1 MVVKLFYDKIFLIL
15 HLRILMKAY
24 KKLVEKYE
32 RIHHLSHMQ
41 SIVYWDQ
48 QSMMPQGAN
57 DARAKAMAE
66 FGVILHEASVDKE
79 IAFLL
84 DDAMG
89 EDLSTVQKA
98 SLHEMRRNYS
108 NNTILPSALVKAQS
122 LAHSKCNHIWSEQR
136 KNNNWKAFEPSLKEV
151 IKLAKEEASIRSEI
165 NGLSAYDSLLDLYEP
180 GMKSETLDGIFAEV
194 KTWLPE
200 LIQNILEKQKS
211 QAFIEPQGIFE
222 IQAQKEL
229 GIKIMNHLGFDF
241 NKGRIDISAHPFCG
255 GVPEDVRLTTRYDEK
270 DFVQSLMGTIH
281 ETGHAC
287 YEQGLPQDLLGL
299 PVAEA
304 RSMGIHESQSLFF
317 EMQMGRSPE
326 FLKSIH
332 PFITESF
339 GKKKEL
345 ELDNLIK
352 IYSKVK
358 PSLIRVDADE
368 VTYASHVILR
378 YEIERA
384 LMEGQIETSDIP
396 DMWNDKMQESLGLD
410 TKGNYKDGCM
420 QDVHWSEGIIGYFPS
435 YTLGAMYAAQ
445 QFNTVKKVYPNINES
460 IENGDLSQVKSW
472 LKENIWSNASI
483 YSTDELMKKATGEA
497 LNPKYFKAHLENR
510 YLL

>member
-1 MVVKLFYDKIFLIL
+1 
-15 HLRILMKAY
+15 MKAY

-32 RIHHLSHMQ
+32 RIHYLSHMQ

-48 QSMMPQGAN
+48 QSMMPQGSSE
-57 DARAKAMAE
+57 ARAKAMAE

-79 IAFLL
+79 IASLL
-84 DDAMG
+84 DNAIG
-89 EDLSTVQKA
+89 ENLDSVQKA
-98 SLHEMRRNYS
+98 SLKEMRRTYLK
-108 NNTILPSALVKAQS
+108 NTILPSTLVKAQS
-122 LAHSKCNHIWSEQR
+122 LAHSKCNHIWMEQR
-136 KNNNWKAFEPSLKEV
+136 KRNSWKDFEPSLKEV
-151 IKLAKEEASIRSEI
+151 IKLSKEEASIRSELSA
-165 NGLSAYDSLLDLYEP
+165 LSAYDSLLDLYEP
-180 GMKSETLDGIFAEV
+180 GMRSKTLDAIFADV

-200 LIQNILEKQKS
+200 LIQNIVEKQKS
-211 QAFIEPQGIFE
+211 QSFIKPQGIFE
-222 IQAQKEL
+222 IEAQKEL
-229 GIKIMNHLGFDF
+229 SVKVMKHLGFDF
-241 NKGRIDISAHPFCG
+241 NKGRIDISTHPFCG
-255 GVPEDVRLTTRYDEK
+255 GVPEDVRLTTRYDKK

-281 ETGHAC
+281 ETGHAS

-304 RSMGIHESQSLFF
+304 RSMGIHESQSLFY

-326 FLKSIH
+326 FLKSIQ
-332 PFITESF
+332 PFIIESF

-345 ELDNLIK
+345 ELDNLVK
-352 IYSKVK
+352 IYSKVQ

-384 LMEGQIETSDIP
+384 LINGQIETSDIP
-396 DMWNDKMQESLGLD
+396 DIWNEKMEEALGLN

-420 QDVHWSEGIIGYFPS
+420 QDVHWSEGIFGYFPS

-445 QFNTVKKVYPNINES
+445 QFNTVKKIHPKINES
-460 IENGDLSQVKSW
+460 IEKGDLNQIKSW
-472 LKENIWSNASI
+472 LKENIWSKASI
-483 YSTDELMKKATGEA
+483 YSTDELMTKATGEA

-510 YLL
+510 YLF

>member
-1 MVVKLFYDKIFLIL
+1 
-15 HLRILMKAY
+15 MKAY
-24 KKLVEKYE
+24 NKLIEKYE
-32 RIHHLSHMQ
+32 KIHHLAHMQ

-48 QSMMPQGAN
+48 QSMMPNGSS

-66 FGVILHEASVDKE
+66 FGVILHQASVDKE
-79 IAFLL
+79 IALL
-84 DDAMG
+84 IDDAMG
-89 EDLSTVQKA
+89 EKLNSIQKA
-98 SLHEMRRNYS
+98 SLHEIKITYS
-108 NNTILPSALVKAQS
+108 NNTILPTALVKAQS
-122 LAHSKCNHIWSEQR
+122 LAHSKCNHIWIEQR

-151 IKLAKEEASIRSEI
+151 INLSKEEAAIRSEI
-165 NGLSAYDSLLDLYEP
+165 SGLSAYDSLLELYEP
-180 GMKSETLDGIFAEV
+180 GMRSETLDSIFTEV
-194 KTWLPE
+194 KTWLPD

-211 QAFIEPQGIFE
+211 QVYIKPQGLYPV
-222 IQAQKEL
+222 QAQKDL
-229 GIKIMNHLGFDF
+229 GIKVMNHLGFDF

-255 GVPEDVRLTTRYDEK
+255 GVPEDVRLTTRYEEK
-270 DFVQSLMGTIH
+270 DFVQSLMGTVH
-281 ETGHAC
+281 ETGHAS
-287 YEQGLPQDLLGL
+287 YEQGLPQGLLGL
-299 PVAEA
+299 PVAQA

-332 PFITESF
+332 PYITESF
-339 GKKKEL
+339 GVKEELAL
-345 ELDNLIK
+345 ENLIK
-352 IYSKVK
+352 IYSKVE

-384 LMEGQIETSDIP
+384 LMNGQIQTSDIP
-396 DMWNDKMQESLGLD
+396 DIWNDKMQEALGLS

-420 QDVHWSEGIIGYFPS
+420 QDVHWSEGLIGYFPS

-445 QFNTVKKVYPNINES
+445 QFNTVTKIYPNINDS
-460 IENGDLSQVKSW
+460 IAQGDLSQIKFW

-483 YSTDELMKKATGEA
+483 YSTDELIIKATGET

>member
-1 MVVKLFYDKIFLIL
+1 
-15 HLRILMKAY
+15 MKAY

-48 QSMMPQGAN
+48 QSMMPSGSSN
-57 DARAKAMAE
+57 ARAKAMAE
-66 FGVILHEASVDKE
+66 FGMIIHEASVDKE
-79 IAFLL
+79 IAILL
-84 DDAMG
+84 DDAMA
-89 EDLSTVQKA
+89 ENLNPLQKA
-98 SLHEMRRNYS
+98 SLKEMKKTYT
-108 NNTILPSALVKAQS
+108 NNTILPSTLVKAQS

-136 KNNNWKAFEPSLKEV
+136 ENNNWKDFEPSLKEV
-151 IKLAKEEASIRSEI
+151 VKLSKEESLIRSEKS
-165 NGLSAYDSLLDLYEP
+165 GLSAYDSLLDLFEP
-180 GMKSETLDGIFAEV
+180 GMKSETLDKIFADV

-200 LIQNILEKQKS
+200 LIQNIVEKQKS
-211 QAFIEPQGIFE
+211 QTFKKPQGIFE
-222 IQAQKEL
+222 VSAQKEL

-270 DFVQSLMGTIH
+270 DFIQSLMGTIH

-287 YEQGLPQDLLGL
+287 YEQGLPQDLLAL
-299 PVAEA
+299 PVGQA

-317 EMQMGRSPE
+317 EMQMGRSKE

-332 PFITESF
+332 PYIIESF
-339 GKKKEL
+339 GKKEEL
-345 ELDNLIK
+345 ELDNLMR
-352 IYSKVK
+352 IYSKVQ

-378 YEIERA
+378 YEIEKA
-384 LMEGQIETSDIP
+384 LIGGQIETSDIP
-396 DMWNDKMQESLGLD
+396 DIWNDKMQEALGLD

-420 QDVHWSEGIIGYFPS
+420 QDVHWSEGLFGYFPS
-435 YTLGAMYAAQ
+435 YTLGAMNAAQ
-445 QFNTVKKVYPNINES
+445 QFNTVKKAYANINDS
-460 IENGDLSQVKSW
+460 IEKGDLTQIRSW
-472 LKENIWSNASI
+472 LKENIWENASI
-483 YSTDELMKKATGEA
+483 YSTDELMKKATGET

-510 YLL
+510 YLS

>member
-1 MVVKLFYDKIFLIL
+1 
-15 HLRILMKAY
+15 MKAY
-24 KKLVEKYE
+24 KKLVEKFE
-32 RIHHLSHMQ
+32 KIHYLSHVQ

-48 QSMMPQGAN
+48 QSMMPQGSS

-66 FGVILHEASVDKE
+66 FGMILHEASIDKE
-79 IAFLL
+79 IALL
-84 DDAMG
+84 LNDAMG
-89 EDLSTVQKA
+89 ENLNTVQKA
-98 SLHEMRRNYS
+98 SLHEMNRTYS
-108 NNTILPSALVKAQS
+108 NNTILPSSLVKAQS
-122 LAHSKCNHIWSEQR
+122 LAHSKCNHIWMEQR
-136 KNNNWKAFEPSLKEV
+136 ENNNWKDFHASLKEV
-151 IKLAKEEASIRSEI
+151 IKLAKEEATIRSEI

-180 GMKSETLDGIFAEV
+180 GMKSETLDSIFADV

-200 LIQNILEKQKS
+200 LVQNIVEKQKS
-211 QAFIEPQGIFE
+211 QTFTKPQGIFGIE
-222 IQAQKEL
+222 AQKEL
-229 GIKIMNHLGFDF
+229 GIKVMKHLGFDF

-281 ETGHAC
+281 ETGHAS
-287 YEQGLPQDLLGL
+287 YEQGLVKDSQDLLAL
-299 PVAEA
+299 PVGQA

-332 PFITESF
+332 PYVTESF
-339 GKKKEL
+339 GKKEEL

-352 IYSKVK
+352 IYSKVE

-378 YEIERA
+378 YEIESA
-384 LMEGQIETSDIP
+384 LMNGQIETSDIP
-396 DMWNDKMQESLGLD
+396 DMWNDKMQEALGLN

-445 QFNTVKKVYPNINES
+445 QFNTVKKVHPNINQS
-460 IENGDLSQVKSW
+460 IEKGDLSQVKSW
-472 LKENIWSNASI
+472 LKENIWNNASI
-483 YSTDELMKKATGEA
+483 YSTDELITKATGET

-510 YLL
+510 YLH

>member
-1 MVVKLFYDKIFLIL
+1 
-15 HLRILMKAY
+15 MKAY

-48 QSMMPQGAN
+48 QSMMPSGSS

-66 FGVILHEASVDKE
+66 FGVIIHEASVDKE
-79 IAFLL
+79 IALLL

-89 EDLSTVQKA
+89 ENLNTIQKA
-98 SLHEMRRNYS
+98 SLREIQKTYTS
-108 NNTILPSALVKAQS
+108 NTILPSALVKAQS
-122 LAHSKCNHIWSEQR
+122 LAHSKCNHSWLEHR
-136 KNNNWKAFEPSLKEV
+136 ANNNWKGFQPSLNEV
-151 IKLAKEEASIRSEI
+151 IKLSREEAGIRSEL
-165 NGLSAYDSLLDLYEP
+165 NGLSAYDSLLDLFEP
-180 GMKSETLDGIFAEV
+180 GMKSETLDGIFADV
-194 KTWLPE
+194 KTWLPQ
-200 LIQNILEKQKS
+200 LIQNIVEKQKS
-211 QAFIEPQGIFE
+211 QTFIKPQGTFE

-229 GIKIMNHLGFDF
+229 GVKVMKHLGFDF

-281 ETGHAC
+281 ETGHAS
-287 YEQGLPQDLLGL
+287 YEQNLPQDLLAL
-299 PVAEA
+299 PVGLA

-317 EMQMGRSPE
+317 EMQMGRSAD

-332 PFITESF
+332 PYIIESF
-339 GKKKEL
+339 GKSEAL
-345 ELDNLIK
+345 ELDNLVK
-352 IYSKVK
+352 IYSKVE

-384 LMEGQIETSDIP
+384 LMNGQIESSDIP
-396 DMWNDKMQESLGLD
+396 DMWNDKMQESLGLN
-410 TKGNYKDGCM
+410 TKDNYKDGCM
-420 QDVHWSEGIIGYFPS
+420 QDVHWSEGLFGYFPS

-445 QFNTVKKVYPNINES
+445 QFNTVKKIHPNINES
-460 IENGDLSQVKSW
+460 IANGDLSETKSW
-472 LKENIWSNASI
+472 LKENIWNNASI
-483 YSTDELMKKATGEA
+483 YSTDDLMTKATGET

>member
-1 MVVKLFYDKIFLIL
+1 
-15 HLRILMKAY
+15 MKAY

-48 QSMMPQGAN
+48 QSMMPSGSS

-66 FGVILHEASVDKE
+66 FGVIIHEASVDKE
-79 IAFLL
+79 IALLL

-89 EDLSTVQKA
+89 ENLNTVQKA
-98 SLHEMRRNYS
+98 SLYEMKRTYT
-108 NNTILPSALVKAQS
+108 NNTLLPSALVKAQS
-122 LAHSKCNHIWSEQR
+122 LAHSKCNQIWMEQR
-136 KNNNWKAFEPSLKEV
+136 KNNNWKGFEPSLKEV

-180 GMKSETLDGIFAEV
+180 GMKSKTLDSIFADV

-200 LIQNILEKQKS
+200 LIQNIQEKQKS
-211 QAFIEPQGIFE
+211 QTYIKPQGIFD
-222 IQAQKEL
+222 IKSQKEL
-229 GIKIMNHLGFDF
+229 GVKVMNHLGFDF

-287 YEQGLPQDLLGL
+287 YEQGLAKDSQDLSAL
-299 PVAEA
+299 PVGQA

-332 PFITESF
+332 PFIIESF
-339 GKKKEL
+339 GKKEALEL
-345 ELDNLIK
+345 ENLIK
-352 IYSKVK
+352 IYSRVE

-384 LMEGQIETSDIP
+384 LMNADIESSDIP
-396 DMWNDKMQESLGLD
+396 DMWNEKMQEALGLN

-420 QDVHWSEGIIGYFPS
+420 QDVHWSEGIFGYFPS

-445 QFNTVKKVYPNINES
+445 QFNTVKKIHPNINES
-460 IENGDLSQVKSW
+460 IEKGDLSQIKSW

-483 YSTDELMKKATGEA
+483 YSTDELITKATGEI
-497 LNPKYFKAHLENR
+497 LNPKYFKSHLENR